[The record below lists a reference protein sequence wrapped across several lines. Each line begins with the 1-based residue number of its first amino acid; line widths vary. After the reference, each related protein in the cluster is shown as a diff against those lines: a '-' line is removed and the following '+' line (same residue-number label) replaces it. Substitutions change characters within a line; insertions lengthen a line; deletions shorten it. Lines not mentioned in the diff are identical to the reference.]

1 MNHNFI
7 RMGIDI
13 WDSTRIKEPQFVETF
28 GFFIVKPKS
37 KVRKSKS

>member
-28 GFFIVKPKS
+28 GFFIS
-37 KVRKSKS
+37 TF